1 MINTESHVSTTNSVS
16 GSEAVE
22 QGDSVSEARVSLSL
36 TGGTR
41 VNATNS
47 CELSNAPRSRW
58 FINISY
64 AHQIQVQYP
73 VEVLD
78 RTDKSL
84 IVKFFS
90 TGTVATFDH
99 HMIRELP
106 FDKKAPRLS
115 KREAWLYWS
124 KPPQR

>member
-16 GSEAVE
+16 GAEAVE
-22 QGDSVSEARVSLSL
+22 QGD
-36 TGGTR
+36 
-41 VNATNS
+41 
-47 CELSNAPRSRW
+47 SRW

-64 AHQIQVQYP
+64 AHKIEVQYP

-78 RTDKSL
+78 RTDDHL
-84 IVKFFS
+84 IVRYLS

-99 HMIRELP
+99 AMIRELP

-115 KREAWLYWS
+115 RREAELYWS
-124 KPPQR
+124 RPS